1 MFDIWKKRIIFAI
14 GICMAFFCLYASL
27 TQAFEAFLYRTLFLG
42 FCMVLVF
49 LTRPALRSRPCVSF
63 FFIDFPLIILSLI
76 PVVYAV
82 HEHYDLLLRV
92 GEATQWDFILGIIF
106 ILLVLEAT
114 RRAVGWPILTLAIIL
129 MIYTFYGPYFPSSI
143 AHGGYTVREFV
154 ELNYMGVDGILGIMI
169 GVTADFI
176 FVFII
181 FGAFL
186 QECGAIKKFTDIAQS
201 LMGWQVGGAAK
212 TAVIASGMMGSLS
225 GSSAA
230 NVVTTGSFTIPMM
243 KRLGYRPTFAGAVEA
258 AASTG
263 GQIMPPIMGA
273 SAFVI
278 MAVLGTSYLSVCKA
292 ALVPACFY
300 FLSVGICVHYT
311 SKKMGLKG
319 LPKKELPPIL
329 QSLVRGG
336 LLLTPVVVIIG
347 MLLKGYTPI
356 SAGFYAVITLLI
368 VSFVQKDT
376 RLNVKKFFLA
386 LSTGSL
392 NILSIAI
399 VCACAGIIVSCFLIT
414 GLGMRMSSIIGTIAA
429 SSVYLALIVAAIA
442 CIILGMGMPTVGAY
456 IIVATL
462 GAPALIQLGFSEMG
476 THLFAFFYA
485 ILCNVTPP
493 VALAAYAAT
502 PIAGE
507 GTNPWNIGWKAF
519 SFTLASFILPFIF
532 IRNSALI
539 LDGSFLQIIYSLIV
553 VFVAILSLNVAI
565 VGYRYR
571 GLSIV
576 ERALFV
582 IASALLFQA
591 ATRISSSTLSL
602 LDFLTNIGGLCLFVG
617 LTIFQR
623 KEVIYQIIRSHL
635 PFWQGK
641 AVRGSSHSAEGEA
654 AGERQ

>member
-1 MFDIWKKRIIFAI
+1 
-14 GICMAFFCLYASL
+14 
-27 TQAFEAFLYRTLFLG
+27 
-42 FCMVLVF
+42 
-49 LTRPALRSRPCVSF
+49 
-63 FFIDFPLIILSLI
+63 
-76 PVVYAV
+76 
-82 HEHYDLLLRV
+82 
-92 GEATQWDFILGIIF
+92 
-106 ILLVLEAT
+106 
-114 RRAVGWPILTLAIIL
+114 
-129 MIYTFYGPYFPSSI
+129 
-143 AHGGYTVREFV
+143 
-154 ELNYMGVDGILGIMI
+154 
-169 GVTADFI
+169 
-176 FVFII
+176 
-181 FGAFL
+181 
-186 QECGAIKKFTDIAQS
+186 
-201 LMGWQVGGAAK
+201 
-212 TAVIASGMMGSLS
+212 
-225 GSSAA
+225 
-230 NVVTTGSFTIPMM
+230 
-243 KRLGYRPTFAGAVEA
+243 
-258 AASTG
+258 
-263 GQIMPPIMGA
+263 
-273 SAFVI
+273 
-278 MAVLGTSYLSVCKA
+278 
-292 ALVPACFY
+292 
-300 FLSVGICVHYT
+300 
-311 SKKMGLKG
+311 
-319 LPKKELPPIL
+319 
-329 QSLVRGG
+329 
-336 LLLTPVVVIIG
+336 
-347 MLLKGYTPI
+347 MLLKGFTPI

-376 RLNVKKFFLA
+376 RLNVKKFFSA

-399 VCACAGIIVSCFLIT
+399 VCACAGIIVSSFLIT

-539 LDGSFLQIIYSLIV
+539 LDGSFLQIIYSLFV

-571 GLSIV
+571 QLSIV

-591 ATRISSSTLSL
+591 ATRLSSSTLSL
-602 LDFLTNIGGLCLFVG
+602 LDFLTNIGGLCLFG
-617 LTIFQR
+617 ALTIFQR
-623 KEVIYQIIRSHL
+623 KEVIYQIMRSHL
-635 PFWQGK
+635 PFRPGK